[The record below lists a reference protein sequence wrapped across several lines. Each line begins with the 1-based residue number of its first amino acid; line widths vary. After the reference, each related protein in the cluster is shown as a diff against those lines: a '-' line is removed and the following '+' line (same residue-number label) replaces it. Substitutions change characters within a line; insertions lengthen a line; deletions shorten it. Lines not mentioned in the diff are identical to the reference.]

1 MVRVLVWLVAIPLAA
16 VTGLFAWS
24 WWRER
29 GFNGDHPPPGK
40 LIGKAT
46 ERYLP
51 HAIDALGAEP
61 TVIFIHG
68 NPGTSLDFS
77 TVMEKLS
84 PKLRTL
90 SFDRP
95 GYGWSPR
102 PSPLMGPTEQA
113 RFIHG
118 AVKHLG
124 IRRPVIAG
132 FSYGGAVALAYA
144 LEFPSE
150 VSALVLIAAV
160 GSPEEKHELGE
171 AQAKLLAPAGP
182 LIAWGLGPILG
193 PDAVTEGYVEA
204 FSPNPVDEALVE
216 RGRYHFTRPP
226 TLLASARDWKLLEAE
241 LPKLAERYGEL
252 DLPVEILSANQDKI
266 VSQRHAAYL
275 AAHLK
280 GSRRADVDGAGH
292 QLMSTHTQA
301 VVDAVLRAVAR
312 AKP

>member
-1 MVRVLVWLVAIPLAA
+1 MVRVLVWLIAIPLAA

-40 LIGKAT
+40 FIGKAT
-46 ERYLP
+46 EPVKP

-84 PKLRTL
+84 PKLRTF
-90 SFDRP
+90 SFDCP

-102 PSPLMGPTEQA
+102 PAPEMSPTEQA
-113 RFIHG
+113 RFIHD

-132 FSYGGAVALAYA
+132 FSFGGAVALAYA

-160 GSPEEKHELGE
+160 GSPEEKHEMSE
-171 AQAKLLAPAGP
+171 AQAKLLSPTGP

-193 PDAVTEGYVEA
+193 PGAVTDGYVEA
-204 FSPNPVDEALVE
+204 FSPNPVDEAVAE
-216 RGRYHFTRPP
+216 RGRYHFTRPR
-226 TLLASARDWKLLEAE
+226 TLLAAARDWKVLETE

-252 DLPVEILSANQDKI
+252 QLPIEILSANQDKI
-266 VSQRHAAYL
+266 VSPKHATYL
-275 AAHLK
+275 ATHLK
-280 GSRRADVDGAGH
+280 GAHREDVEGAGH

-301 VVDAVLRAVAR
+301 VVEAVLRAVAR